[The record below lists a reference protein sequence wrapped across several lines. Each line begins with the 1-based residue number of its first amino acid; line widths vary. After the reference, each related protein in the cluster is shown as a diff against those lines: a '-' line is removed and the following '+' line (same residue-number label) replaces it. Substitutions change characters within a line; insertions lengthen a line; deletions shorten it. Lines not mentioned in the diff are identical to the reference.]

1 MNLCMCKGVT
11 DQQIRQAVAQ
21 GARTMGE
28 ISARFGVGIECG
40 KCLHD
45 VQQFLEGCLAE
56 TVLVS
61 TTSAAC
67 VNQRPVLT
75 AMETAPAPI
84 ATQESSPRSAASQES
99 PPERA
104 AWFAVDL

>member
-1 MNLCMCKGVT
+1 MYLCMCKGVT

-56 TVLVS
+56 TAPIS
-61 TTSAAC
+61 TISAAR
-67 VNQRPVLT
+67 VNQRSALI
-75 AMETAPAPI
+75 AMETAPAPVVS
-84 ATQESSPRSAASQES
+84 QESSSQPAPQES

-104 AWFAVDL
+104 AWFAIDL